1 MPRIPVHIRCH
12 RAVLRA
18 SKYGEHMGFV
28 GLAGAEVF
36 HTVTILWHINVVLFV
51 TGIGAII
58 YEKINDE

>member
-1 MPRIPVHIRCH
+1 MKLRVHVACH
-12 RAVLRA
+12 RTILKA

-36 HTVTILWHINVVLFV
+36 HTVAILWHINVVLFV

-58 YEKINDE
+58 YERVTEE